1 MMFFRRLF
9 AYLLALMQ
17 LLMLTAGHAFA
28 QQAGSTRLSLSYV
41 PANIY
46 SWDVDV
52 ALEKGFFS
60 REGFAPDVVPAQ
72 SSPQIIQMLVG
83 RSVDMALTQP
93 EPVIQAISRGAKE
106 LGIMAEPTSRPDWY
120 FVVRPEIKD
129 WADLKG
135 KRIGFSSFS
144 VGEYWYTR
152 DLLEA
157 HALKPGD
164 YEAIIVGTSPLK
176 LSSLQNASIAGTV
189 LFQPTGVLAE
199 KNGMKVL
206 FRYSDENNISMV
218 VYTVTKSWAAEN
230 SNGQRLRRAINKART
245 WLFDPANRNEA
256 LQIASKYTKRDIPVL
271 EKVYELYFGPTK
283 LYSADGA
290 VNVASIERLIA
301 TMSANNQIPA
311 GQAPS
316 RDSYLLPTNLG
327 GLFH

>member
-1 MMFFRRLF
+1 MMFFRRICMCLF
-9 AYLLALMQ
+9 VPMQ
-17 LLMLTAGHAFA
+17 LLTITAGHAFA
-28 QQAGSTRLSLSYV
+28 QQSGSTQLTLSYV

-52 ALEKGFFS
+52 AIEKGFFS
-60 REGFAPDVVPAQ
+60 REGFAPNVLPAQ

-83 RSVDMALTQP
+83 GSADLALTQP

-106 LGIMAEPTSRPDWY
+106 LGILAEPTSRPDWY

-152 DLLEA
+152 DLLKA
-157 HALKPGD
+157 HALNPTD

-176 LSSLQNASIAGTV
+176 LASLQNASIVGTV
-189 LFQPTGVLAE
+189 LFQPTGALAE

-206 FRYSDENNISMV
+206 FRYSGEKDISMV
-218 VYTVTKSWAAEN
+218 VYVVNRNWAAKN
-230 SNGQRLRRAINKART
+230 SNGQSLRRALNQART

-256 LQIASKYTKRDIPVL
+256 LNIASKYTKRDIPVL
-271 EKVYELYFGPTK
+271 EKVYDLYFGPTK

-290 VNVASIERLIA
+290 VSVASIERLIA

-311 GQAPS
+311 GKAPS